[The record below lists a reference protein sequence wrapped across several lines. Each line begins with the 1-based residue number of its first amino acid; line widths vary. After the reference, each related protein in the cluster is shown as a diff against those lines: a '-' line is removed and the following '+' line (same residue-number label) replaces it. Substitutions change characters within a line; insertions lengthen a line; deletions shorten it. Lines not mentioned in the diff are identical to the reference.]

1 MDKKNKHIDQLTPE
15 IIKAYRSGELTA
27 EQKHQ
32 VEVLM
37 LENPLYAEG
46 MEGVESI
53 GLADLST
60 DLDELTARLD
70 QATDSK
76 VSPFWTLYRRVAAIA
91 LLLITSLGLFYL
103 LNDQS
108 PLPTQELSDAK
119 KPTTETPKDSSA
131 NNKIEPSV
139 ETKSTPEAEIV
150 QETEIESVKDQIQT
164 TKRVTR
170 DPIAENEPEGLKPFS
185 SEAPKEVEIQAA
197 APREITLPMRTFD
210 KSLDSVVE
218 VNLTWKD
225 QRSIKQEVLS
235 LSENASKRKLDDSAL
250 RNSFAPQNT
259 PEALEN
265 LTISGKVT
273 GSDDGLPLPQ
283 VSVFVKGTILHGIGT
298 TQEGTYGLDSIRP
311 GSTIVFR
318 YLGYITQEVKLDTS
332 AVLNIQLVPDATS
345 LGEVVVTGIG
355 LNDEEEEDVSTFAIA
370 KPEGG
375 YPNFNR
381 YLRRNLKYPETAK
394 EQKVRGRVTLEFDV
408 SATGDLSNFKII
420 KGLGFGCDKEAI
432 RLVKEG
438 PKWNP
443 RTEGVDK
450 RPVSSTVKIRVRF
463 RP

>member
-1 MDKKNKHIDQLTPE
+1 
-15 IIKAYRSGELTA
+15 
-27 EQKHQ
+27 
-32 VEVLM
+32 
-37 LENPLYAEG
+37 
-46 MEGVESI
+46 
-53 GLADLST
+53 
-60 DLDELTARLD
+60 
-70 QATDSK
+70 
-76 VSPFWTLYRRVAAIA
+76 
-91 LLLITSLGLFYL
+91 
-103 LNDQS
+103 
-108 PLPTQELSDAK
+108 
-119 KPTTETPKDSSA
+119 
-131 NNKIEPSV
+131 
-139 ETKSTPEAEIV
+139 
-150 QETEIESVKDQIQT
+150 
-164 TKRVTR
+164 
-170 DPIAENEPEGLKPFS
+170 
-185 SEAPKEVEIQAA
+185 
-197 APREITLPMRTFD
+197 MRTFD